1 MHYDF
6 IEIGTSDFDTLIQ
19 TCEPGTVGLSIE
31 PLKMY
36 LDNLPDVEGVTKL
49 NYAISNFDG
58 EIRVYWLEPSLIDEY
73 DLPAWVRGCNSVNK
87 PHQTVQALLTE
98 LNLLHLYQIASCK
111 SLTWDSL
118 VELHKVTSVDLLKID
133 TEGHDAVI
141 LNAIADS
148 KLTIFP
154 KRIIFEKNELSD
166 HNLLETAITK
176 FKSLG
181 YKLLTDSLAINQILE
196 L

>member
-6 IEIGTSDFDTLIQ
+6 IEIGTSDFDTLLQ
-19 TCEPGTVGLSIE
+19 TCEPGKIGLSIE
-31 PLKMY
+31 PLKIY
-36 LDNLPDVEGVTKL
+36 LDNLPEVEGVTKL

-58 EIRVYWLEPSLIDEY
+58 EIPVYWFEPNLINQF
-73 DLPAWVRGCNSVNK
+73 DLPDWVRGCNSVNK
-87 PHQTVQALLTE
+87 PHPTVEALLRE
-98 LNLLHLYQIASCK
+98 SNLLHLYQVSSCR

-118 VELHKVTSVDLLKID
+118 IKLHEISSVDLLKID

-141 LNAIADS
+141 LNMIIDS
-148 KLTIFP
+148 KIAIFP

-166 HNLLETAITK
+166 QPLLDKAITK

-181 YKLLTDSLAINQILE
+181 YKLLSDPLEINQILE